1 MVKKNLEEVI
11 DKFLE
16 NYAKIN
22 DSGYNEYDLY
32 LDMGRYRAEI
42 KNKNKIIY
50 YMEYKEINNSKLID
64 TNLVKGTKVYGLFAK
79 LIKDYYGIKGI

>member
-1 MVKKNLEEVI
+1 MVKKNLEQVI

-16 NYAKIN
+16 NFAKIN

-32 LDMGRYRAEI
+32 LDMGLYRAEI

-50 YMEYKEINNSKLID
+50 
-64 TNLVKGTKVYGLFAK
+64 
-79 LIKDYYGIKGI
+79 